1 MKITWG
7 FIAIIFVAGLTVAV
21 AKSPIFFDKAE
32 DAGVLRVAFPYAQ
45 PAKAYEPTK
54 IYLGPQYIFLQNI
67 FSPLVEMSPKDA
79 KIIGG
84 VAEDFKWIG
93 NDLHLTIRHDLKTAS
108 GIQITAEDVVLS
120 LKRLIILSGNTH
132 GNFKDL
138 VCPGAELKKF
148 TENCSG
154 ISSKGNVVILKAGTK
169 KSFLLPM
176 LTAIDFAII
185 PKSSIDPKTL
195 IIINYKETSGPYFVE
210 QDSEKG
216 HLVLKANPFHYKYS
230 KNIPQSI
237 QLVPTTEQPEGS
249 SLKDFADNKVDMI
262 TTIDSS
268 KPEDVMRYAREQND
282 SNLHITMNIRSYIL
296 IFTER
301 GLKELTQQ
309 QRHSIGKKVQTA
321 FRSVNENRAGYEKS
335 EQFFPSFGDG
345 ALKET
350 DLQDLRKQSEISSE
364 TRIPNLKMTLI
375 RLGELKT
382 LEEAFKKQI
391 PNLDVSEGKNA
402 PAFSVYKNKNEM
414 PHMFIGGPD
423 TSFTEDISLIS
434 YTVGAGFFGMS
445 KLEQTRW
452 LTKYSSIN
460 DKDERMA
467 LLRKKHKEAILTG
480 TLVPLMVSPYVALV
494 RKPWTLE
501 LSQFFA
507 DNPLWLV
514 KHL

>member
-1 MKITWG
+1 MKKYWG
-7 FIAIIFVAGLTVAV
+7 LGLTIIFSGMVLVGWKFSISSTERQ
-21 AKSPIFFDKAE
+21 SNN
-32 DAGVLRVAFPYAQ
+32 VLRVAFPYAQ

-54 IYLGPQYIFLQNI
+54 IYLGPQYIFLQNT

-79 KIIGG
+79 EIIGG
-84 VAEDFKWIG
+84 VAEEFNWVG
-93 NDLHLTIRHDLKTAS
+93 NDLHLKIRHDLKTAS
-108 GIQITAEDVVLS
+108 GIPITAEDVVLS

-138 VCPGAELKKF
+138 VCPSTELKVL
-148 TENCSG
+148 TDSCSG
-154 ISSKGNVVILKAGTK
+154 ISYKGDTVILRAGTK

-185 PKSSIDPKTL
+185 PKGSIDSKSL
-195 IIINYKETSGPYFVE
+195 AIVNYKETSGAYFVE
-210 QDSEKG
+210 QDDEQG
-216 HLVLKANPFHYKYS
+216 NLTLKANPFHYKYS

-237 QLVPTTEQPEGS
+237 QLVPIAEQTGGA
-249 SLKDFADNKVDMI
+249 SLKAFADNKVDMI

-268 KPEDVMRYAREQND
+268 KPEDVMRYAREQRD
-282 SNLHITMNIRSYIL
+282 SNLHVTMNIRSYIL
-296 IFTER
+296 VFTER
-301 GLKELTQQ
+301 GLKELTHE
-309 QRHSIGKKVQTA
+309 QRLAIGKKVQMA
-321 FRSVNENRAGYEKS
+321 FRSVNEKKSGYEKS

-345 ALKET
+345 ALKED
-350 DLQDLRKQSEISSE
+350 DLNDLRKLSEASSEIE
-364 TRIPNLKMTLI
+364 IPKLNMTLI
-375 RLGELKT
+375 RLGDSNL

-391 PNLDVSEGKNA
+391 PGIVVSEGKNA
-402 PAFSVYKNKNEM
+402 PAFTSYKKMVEM

-434 YTVGAGFFGMS
+434 YSVAAGFFGMNTV
-445 KLEQTRW
+445 EQRQW
-452 LTKYSSIN
+452 LAKYSSIN
-460 DKDERMA
+460 NKDERMA
-467 LLRKKHKEAILTG
+467 ILRKKHKESLLNG

>member
-1 MKITWG
+1 MIKYWG
-7 FIAIIFVAGLTVAV
+7 AVVALVIAGLGIGA
-21 AKSPIFFDKAE
+21 ARSSIFSDKTA

-45 PAKAYEPTK
+45 PAKTYEPTK
-54 IYLGPQYIFLQNI
+54 IYLGPQYIFLQNT

-79 KIIGG
+79 EITGG
-84 VAEDFKWIG
+84 VAEEFNWVG
-93 NDLHLTIRHDLKTAS
+93 SDLHLKIRHDLKTA
-108 GIQITAEDVVLS
+108 GGVPITAEDVVLS

-138 VCPGAELKKF
+138 VCPGAELK
-148 TENCSG
+148 TLSENCAG
-154 ISSKGNVVILKAGTK
+154 ISYKDNVVTLKAGAK

-185 PKSSIDPKTL
+185 PKGSIEPKSL
-195 IIINYKETSGPYFVE
+195 AIINYKETSGPYFVE
-210 QDSEKG
+210 QDSEQG

-237 QLVPTTEQPEGS
+237 HLVPTTEKSEDT
-249 SLKDFADNKVDMI
+249 SLKAFADNKVDMI

-268 KPEDVMRYAREQND
+268 NPEDVMTFAREHNN
-282 SNLHITMNIRSYIL
+282 SNLHVTMNIRSYIL

-301 GLKELTQQ
+301 GLKELTPL
-309 QRHSIGKKVQTA
+309 QRLSIGKKVRAA
-321 FRSVNENRAGYEKS
+321 FRSVNETKPGYEKS

-345 ALKET
+345 ALKEA
-350 DLQDLRKQSEISSE
+350 DLQDLRTQDTSISDGHV
-364 TRIPNLKMTLI
+364 PDLKMTLI
-375 RLGELKT
+375 RLGDSKSLV
-382 LEEAFKKQI
+382 EAFKKQI
-391 PNLDVSEGKNA
+391 SNVEVTEGKNA
-402 PAFSVYKNKNEM
+402 PAFSVYKNKDAM

-445 KLEQTRW
+445 KAEQTQW
-452 LTKYSSIN
+452 LKKYSSIN
-460 DKDERMA
+460 EKEERMVM
-467 LLRKKHKEAILTG
+467 LRRKHKEAILNG

-507 DNPLWLV
+507 DSPLWLV
-514 KHL
+514 KRL